1 MNVKHETSYPLTA
14 CQRHLW
20 SLGSQ
25 APEGM
30 TSGRVHLVYAPGDR
44 STITKEP
51 YMARVAGPVAEL
63 SRADFAH
70 AGQGS

>member
-1 MNVKHETSYPLTA
+1 MRRDAGT
-14 CQRHLW
+14 RHKDPCNCW
-20 SLGSQ
+20 S
-25 APEGM
+25 GM
-30 TSGRVHLVYAPGDR
+30 TSGRVHVVHAPGDR
-44 STITKEP
+44 PTITKEP

>member
-1 MNVKHETSYPLTA
+1 
-14 CQRHLW
+14 
-20 SLGSQ
+20 
-25 APEGM
+25 M

>member
-1 MNVKHETSYPLTA
+1 
-14 CQRHLW
+14 
-20 SLGSQ
+20 
-25 APEGM
+25 M
-30 TSGRVHLVYAPGDR
+30 TSGRVHVVHAPGDR
-44 STITKEP
+44 PTITKEP